1 MNINDKEITITLT
14 MKELGTTLEGLMGYI
29 AWLETAIKDKA
40 KNQEFLKS
48 ELASCRAVHPKLD
61 EVWWREIEQNKEDEG
76 L

>member
-1 MNINDKEITITLT
+1 MDINDKEITITLT

-29 AWLETAIKDKA
+29 AWLETAIEDKA
-40 KNQEFLKS
+40 KNQEFLRA

-61 EVWWREIEQNKEDEG
+61 EVWWREINLAKENE

>member
-1 MNINDKEITITLT
+1 MDINDKEVTITLT

-61 EVWWREIEQNKEDEG
+61 EVWWREINLAKENE